1 MKKIITYFIKY
12 PVAVNVMIF
21 AFIIFG
27 TVGIFSMKSSFF
39 PLVDSQ
45 LIRISLAYPGASPAE
60 MEEGVVLKI
69 EDNLKGIVG
78 VERVTSV
85 SRENSASVNIEVE
98 KGKDID
104 VVLSDVK
111 NAVDRVPSFPSGME
125 PAVIAKVESIR
136 PTISFTVSGNNVS
149 LKSLKQYARN
159 VENDIRGIE
168 GISQVEISGFPDEE
182 IEIAVRENDLR
193 SLNMSFTEVATA
205 IRNSN
210 ILITGGNIKTAE
222 EDYLIRASN
231 RSYYGV
237 ELQNLIVRTEPSG
250 NIIRLKDVASINDT
264 WSENPD
270 KLYYNGN
277 LAINITVSNTN
288 NEDLISSADKIKEY
302 INEFNQ
308 KQQNV
313 QLNVSSDA
321 SITLNG
327 RTKLLVENGIVGIL
341 LVLFFLALFLNLRLA
356 IWVAFGLPVAFFG
369 MFMFAAQF
377 DVTINVLSLFG
388 MIIVIGIL
396 VDDGIVIGENIYHH
410 YYDLGKTKIQAAI
423 DGTMEVIPPIVSAI
437 LTTIIAFST
446 FFFVDGRIG
455 SFFGEVSTIVLLTL
469 SVSLIEAL
477 VILPAHIA
485 HSKALKRRNEEF
497 SVNNFNFN
505 DNNVVILE
513 ENSDEVI
520 VEKNGERIVLYKES
534 KLDAFFRKINSKADA
549 ILGKFRDNYYVPFL
563 KFSLQN
569 KFFIFCVFIATL
581 LISFSALRG
590 GVIKSSFFPRIASDR
605 IQITL
610 NMPQGTNEKIT
621 DSIISSI
628 EEKVWLVN
636 EEYTA
641 KQTGNVA
648 IVENVIKRVGPG
660 SANATLSVNLLPG
673 EARDFSSPEITN
685 SIQQKVGKVYGIESL
700 VFGSGGN
707 FGGSP
712 VAVSL
717 LGNDIKE
724 LKAVK
729 DELKLALE
737 NNPLLKDVS
746 DNDPAGIKEVKI
758 TLKDNAYLLGLN
770 LQAIMAQVRAGFF
783 GFQAQRFQRGQ
794 DEIKV
799 WVRYDRKDRSSIKD
813 LDDMRIIAP
822 NGTRIPFSEI
832 ATYVIERGDIAIN
845 HLEGKREIQVT
856 ADLKDLTASETEIL
870 DNIKTVILPEILSK
884 YPTVKPIYEGQNREA
899 KKTTDSINIVGP
911 IILMLIYIVIAFT
924 FRSYSQP
931 ILLIIMIPFSM
942 IGVIWGHY
950 IHNFSIGILSFL
962 GIIALIGIMVND
974 GLVLIGKFNSYL
986 KEGLKYDEA
995 LIKAGQ
1001 SRFRAIFLTSLTT
1014 IAGLAP
1020 LIFEKSRQAQ
1030 FLIPMAISIAYGIA
1044 IATVLTL
1051 VMLPLMLA
1059 ASNTLKVKIKWLK
1072 TDTHVTKEEVERAII
1087 ESKIDEEETIRISE
1101 EKEANLKLD
1110 NKKHNNET
1118 E

>member
-12 PVAVNVMIF
+12 PVAVNVIII
-21 AFIIFG
+21 AFFG
-27 TVGIFSMKSSFF
+27 FGILGAISMKSSFF

-85 SRENSASVNIEVE
+85 SRENSASVNVEVE
-98 KGKDID
+98 KGKNID

-111 NAVDRVPSFPSGME
+111 NAVNRVPSFPSGME
-125 PAVIAKVESIR
+125 PPVIAKVENNR
-136 PTISFTVSGNNVS
+136 PTISFTLSGENVS
-149 LKSLKQYARN
+149 LKALKQYARN

-168 GISQVEISGFPDEE
+168 GISQVAITGYPNEE

-193 SLNMSFTEVATA
+193 AFDLSITEVANA
-205 IRNSN
+205 VRNSN
-210 ILITGGNIKTAE
+210 ILITGGNIKTAD

-231 RSYYGV
+231 RSYYGI
-237 ELQNLIVRTEPSG
+237 ELQNLIVRTEING
-250 NIIRLKDVASINDT
+250 NIIRLKDVAELRDA

-270 KLYYNGN
+270 RLFYNGN
-277 LAINITVSNTN
+277 LAIDITVSNTN

-302 INEFNQ
+302 IYKYNQ
-308 KQQNV
+308 VQQNI
-313 QLNVSSDA
+313 QLNITSDR
-321 SITLNG
+321 STTLND
-327 RTKLLVENGIVGIL
+327 RTWLLTKNAISGIL

-356 IWVAFGLPVAFFG
+356 FWVAFGLPISFLG
-369 MFMFAAQF
+369 MFIFAAQLG
-377 DVTINVLSLFG
+377 VTINVLSLFG

-410 YYDLGKTKIQAAI
+410 YYDLGKSKIRAAI
-423 DGTMEVIPPIVSAI
+423 DGTVEVIPPIVSAI

-477 VILPAHIA
+477 IILPAHIA
-485 HSKALKRRNEEF
+485 HSKALDRKKLQN
-497 SVNNFNFN
+497 
-505 DNNVVILE
+505 
-513 ENSDEVI
+513 
-520 VEKNGERIVLYKES
+520 KEAV
-534 KLDAFFRKINSKADA
+534 KTNKIDGFFKKINKKADTF
-549 ILGKFRDNYYVPFL
+549 LGKFRDGYYVPFL
-563 KFSLQN
+563 KFSLNN
-569 KFFIFCVFIATL
+569 KVFIFCMFIASL
-581 LISFSALRG
+581 LISVSALKG
-590 GVIKSSFFPRIASDR
+590 GVIKSSFFPRVASDR
-605 IQITL
+605 VQISL
-610 NMPQGTNEKIT
+610 NMPQGTNENIT
-621 DSIISSI
+621 DSLISSI

-636 EEYTA
+636 KEYTK
-641 KQTGNVA
+641 KQTGNIA
-648 IVENVIKRVGPG
+648 IVENIIRRVGPG
-660 SANATLSVNLLPG
+660 SANGSLTVNLLPG

-685 SIQQKVGKVYGIESL
+685 AIQEKVGKVYGVESL

-712 VAVSL
+712 VAISL

-724 LKAVK
+724 LKAAK
-729 DELKLALE
+729 EELKQTLE
-737 NNPLLKDVS
+737 NNPLLKDVI
-746 DNDPAGIKEVKI
+746 DNDPAGIKEVRI
-758 TLKDNAYLLGLN
+758 VLKDNAYMLGLN
-770 LQAIMAQVRAGFF
+770 LQTVMSQVRAGFF

-799 WVRYDRKDRSSIKD
+799 WVRYDKKDRSSIKN
-813 LDDMRIIAP
+813 LDDMRIITP
-822 NGTRIPFSEI
+822 IGVRVPFSEI
-832 ATYVIERGDIAIN
+832 ATYIIERGDISIN
-845 HLEGKREIQVT
+845 HLEGQREIQIT
-856 ADLKDLTASETEIL
+856 ADLKDLNASETDIL
-870 DNIKTVILPEILSK
+870 ENIKTNIMPEILSR
-884 YPTVKPIYEGQNREA
+884 YATVTPLYEGQKREA
-899 KKTTDSINIVGP
+899 NKTTDSLVLIGP
-911 IILMLIYIVIAFT
+911 IILLLIYIVIAFT

-950 IHNFSIGILSFL
+950 IHNMAIGILSFL

-974 GLVLIGKFNSYL
+974 GLVLIGKFNNFL

-1014 IAGLAP
+1014 VAGLAP

-1044 IATVLTL
+1044 IATILTL
-1051 VMLPLMLA
+1051 IMLPMMLSV
-1059 ASNTLKVKIKWLK
+1059 SNAIKMRIKWLI
-1072 TDTHVTKEEVERAII
+1072 TGNEITKEEVERAII
-1087 ESKIDEEETIRISE
+1087 ESKFDQDEI
-1101 EKEANLKLD
+1101 
-1110 NKKHNNET
+1110 
-1118 E
+1118 